1 MYTLT
6 NILNMIMMMMTVIV
20 GQLKTVLFYVA
31 VEDLVTAITVELQ
44 VTTPIAVLELH
55 LKFQQ

>member
-1 MYTLT
+1 
-6 NILNMIMMMMTVIV
+6 MIMMMMTVIV

>member
-1 MYTLT
+1 
-6 NILNMIMMMMTVIV
+6 MMMTVIV
-20 GQLKTVLFYVA
+20 GQLKTVLVYVA

-44 VTTPIAVLELH
+44 VTTLIAVDKLH